1 MTQPV
6 GSGFYY
12 PPSRCYEDPIETA
25 GQSFCRNAST
35 VTEGFLCDEPTVVS
49 NACRSFTNAVDAFVC
64 DDKKMADLQHGLWDT
79 VNDTVRMIAGV
90 LIGQMP

>member
-35 VTEGFLCDEPTVVS
+35 VTEGYLCDESTARFQRFPL
-49 NACRSFTNAVDAFVC
+49 AEER
-64 DDKKMADLQHGLWDT
+64 LRR
-79 VNDTVRMIAGV
+79 VR
-90 LIGQMP
+90 L